1 MTGALP
7 APSPSGAR
15 LTGDDL
21 QHLIAWYWC
30 LKACSPGSGITSVGI
45 EVDHA
50 GNLDDVA
57 IAYTDGR
64 RRYIQVKA
72 AVSSVGLVNTAWL
85 KAPAPNSLIKRLH
98 SSWDA
103 LGRPKD
109 GITLVTSRPIDP
121 RDVLVRERDRHN
133 RLGPRLRRSSSKD
146 ARDALASVAASVG
159 CTVDEVLEFLDVLE
173 IQLGQTERD
182 WRDKVE
188 DAAVGAGVSTTAASL
203 AVALTEMREWVK
215 TTRGVRTVDELRA
228 MIDRIGLR
236 AGRPRTVVVI
246 HAIDH
251 VPVESDDAI
260 AVDWVDRFRGDS
272 PETRRGLTNPTEW
285 NTRLP
290 EDLTRV
296 REELRQRGVSDVAVR
311 GAMRLPAWF
320 AVGAALRDVAGF
332 DIAAYDRGVLWTAP
346 SQPTPTPQ
354 VQVLSE
360 NSLNSNDR
368 AGVVVVVEMSNIG
381 RDDVTAAFAT
391 RDDLSRI
398 VSLTIDGGP
407 NRRLFNTGADTLAA
421 AVAVRD
427 WIRRNLTGIP
437 LHLVLVAS
445 GPFALF
451 LGHVWDR
458 VPPTTIYEDLAPGYE
473 AAFTFKN

>member
-1 MTGALP
+1 MTGATP
-7 APSPSGAR
+7 PPSPSGAR

-45 EVDHA
+45 EVDHV

-72 AVSSVGLVNTAWL
+72 AVSSAGLVNAAWL
-85 KAPAPNSLIKRLH
+85 ATPASSSLIKRLY
-98 SSWDA
+98 SSWDT
-103 LGRPKD
+103 LGRPDD
-109 GITLVTSRPIDP
+109 GIALVTSRPIDP
-121 RDVLVRERDRHN
+121 HDVLLRERDRHN
-133 RLGPRLRRSSSKD
+133 RLGTRLRRSSSKD
-146 ARDALASVAASVG
+146 ARHALALVAASVG
-159 CTVDEVLEFLDVLE
+159 CTVEEILDFLDVLE

-182 WRDKVE
+182 WRDKVD
-188 DAAVGAGVSTTAASL
+188 DAAVGAGVSTAPASL

-215 TTRGVRTVDELRA
+215 TTRGVRAADDLRT
-228 MIDRIGLR
+228 MIDRLGLR
-236 AGRPRTVVVI
+236 AGRPRTLVVV

-251 VPVESDDAI
+251 VPVEGDDGI
-260 AVDWVDRFRGDS
+260 TVDWVDRFRGDS
-272 PETRRGLTNPTEW
+272 PETRRGLTDPTEW
-285 NTRLP
+285 HTRLP
-290 EDLTRV
+290 ADLTIV
-296 REELRQRGVSDVAVR
+296 REELRRRGVADVAVR

-332 DIAAYDRGVLWTAP
+332 DIAAYDRGNLWAAT
-346 SQPTPTPQ
+346 SQPMPTPQ
-354 VQVLSE
+354 VQVLFDT
-360 NSLNSNDR
+360 SLNSNDA
-368 AGVVVVVEMSNIG
+368 AGVAVVVEMSSIG
-381 RDDVTAAFAT
+381 RDEVAAAFAT
-391 RDDLSRI
+391 RDDLSRL
-398 VSLTIDGGP
+398 VSLTIEGGP
-407 NRRLFNTGADTLAA
+407 NRRLFTTGTDTLAA

-427 WIRRNLTGIP
+427 WIRRNLVGTP
-437 LHLVLVAS
+437 LHLVLVAN

-473 AAFTFKN
+473 AAFTFTN